1 VSKPRHVYRPPR
13 GRYSGIFAIIGGV
26 IATLAVFIA
35 IPLSQKLAD
44 MTSPPPVRMPEPEA
58 APPPEQE
65 MVMEEPPPEE
75 PEEEPP
81 EPPPESAPDLDMA
94 LDVGDL
100 SLGTGGGFALSIPN
114 FAMGGGDDAFG
125 GGDLETPPQPY
136 VKSQPVYPS
145 NLLSKG
151 VGGKVE
157 IACVIDAGGGVS
169 STKIR
174 KSSGNS
180 SLDEAALKAV
190 RKWKFKPAVR
200 GGKKV
205 KATCVVP
212 FNFEVKR

>member
-1 VSKPRHVYRPPR
+1 MSRPRHVYRPPR

-44 MTSPPPVRMPEPEA
+44 MTSPAPIAMPEPEA
-58 APPPEQE
+58 APPPEME
-65 MVMEEPPPEE
+65 LVVEEPPPEE

-81 EPPPESAPDLDMA
+81 EPPPESAPNLDMA
-94 LDVGDL
+94 LDVEL
-100 SLGTGGGFALSIPN
+100 SVGPGGGVSLSIPK
-114 FAMGGGDDAFG
+114 FAMAGGDDPFG
-125 GGDLETPPQPY
+125 SGDLESPPKPY
-136 VKSQPVYPS
+136 RKSPPVYPS

-157 IACVIDAGGGVS
+157 IACVINASGAIS
-169 STKIR
+169 SSKVR

-180 SLDEAALKAV
+180 SLDQAALKAV
-190 RKWKFKPAVR
+190 RKWKFNPAVR

-212 FNFEVKR
+212 FNFEIKR